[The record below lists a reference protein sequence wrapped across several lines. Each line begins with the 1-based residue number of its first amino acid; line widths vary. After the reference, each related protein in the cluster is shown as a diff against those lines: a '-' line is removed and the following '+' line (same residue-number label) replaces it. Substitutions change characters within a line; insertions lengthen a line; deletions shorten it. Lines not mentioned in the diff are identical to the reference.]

1 MDRKMLEFLFI
12 GPLFSLFKVLNEL
25 RRDIMGLKEQLTD
38 YGNRID
44 TIAAELRSDIE
55 RLQTALANAGSVPAD
70 VQAAADSL
78 GAKISNLESL
88 DVPNGDDAI
97 DTGTA
102 GGTSILRPTEP
113 VPDETTVNSPGEPNY
128 QSVEDL
134 PGEQTDS

>member
-1 MDRKMLEFLFI
+1 
-12 GPLFSLFKVLNEL
+12 
-25 RRDIMGLKEQLTD
+25 MGLKEQLTD